1 MLPRPVPRCT
11 AGPRGLYPGHT
22 GADTPTVNRPALQ
35 CSPPW
40 ALLRA
45 VGLAL
50 ACLWPV
56 GGVSAQPPAPAEMA
70 EADPLERM
78 RLKLKERLSAVPVA
92 GSASPYDLRVGPTPA
107 PAGGRVRAG
116 GHASG
121 ASGARAPARAAA
133 PEWAYE
139 GAHGPDHWGGLCAT
153 GQRQSPVD
161 LTGGLAL
168 ELEPVVFQYRPVAFS
183 VTDTGR
189 TVQVDPAP
197 GNALELQGRRWALQR
212 ITLHRPSEDSL
223 DGRRFEMSVHLEH
236 RDAEGQALV
245 LSVLVGRGAAHPVLQ
260 TVFNHLPLE
269 KGRANAARVPLD
281 LDALLPHDRRYLMY
295 MGSLSVP
302 PCTEGVLRVVMRHPV
317 SASAEQI
324 ALFARLF
331 PMNARPLQPLS
342 GRRILQSD

>member
-1 MLPRPVPRCT
+1 M
-11 AGPRGLYPGHT
+11 
-22 GADTPTVNRPALQ
+22 NRLALHR
-35 CSPPW
+35 SPPW

-50 ACLWPV
+50 ACLWA
-56 GGVSAQPPAPAEMA
+56 GAGAGAGTSAPPAAPGAAA
-70 EADPLERM
+70 EADPLERL
-78 RLKLKERLSAVPVA
+78 RLKLEERLSAVPAA
-92 GSASPYDLRVGPTPA
+92 GSATPYDLRVGPTPA
-107 PAGGRVRAG
+107 PAG
-116 GHASG
+116 S
-121 ASGARAPARAAA
+121 RAPAARGSASGGRTPARPAAV
-133 PEWAYE
+133 EWAYE
-139 GAHGPDHWGGLCAT
+139 GPRGPDHWGGLCAT
-153 GQRQSPVD
+153 GERQSPVN
-161 LTGGLAL
+161 LVGGLAL
-168 ELEPVVFQYRPVAFS
+168 ELEPIVFQYQPVAFS

-197 GNALELQGRRWALQR
+197 GNVLELQGRRWTLHR

-245 LSVLVGRGAAHPVLQ
+245 LSVLVGPGAAQPALQ

-269 KGRANAARVPLD
+269 QGRANAARVPLD
-281 LDALLPHDRRYLMY
+281 LNALLPHDRRYLMY
-295 MGSLSVP
+295 MGSLSTP

-324 ALFARLF
+324 ALFSRLY
-331 PMNARPLQPLS
+331 PMNARPLQPLA